1 MKRQPPPVP
10 PQPPVLKPVKVSPG
24 VMALVGKVVDRRYG
38 IRSVIGEGGM
48 GAVYEAEH
56 LVLGRLVAL
65 KVLHPTNAA
74 KPEAVSRF
82 QHEARVV
89 SSIGHPNICEL
100 YDVGK
105 LEDGTPFLV
114 MERLVGDTLADR
126 INKEGA
132 LPPDVVFD
140 TLLQILSGLAAAHR
154 KGIIHRDIKP
164 ENIFLARTPGSTEPI
179 AKLLDFGI
187 SKMSALDADLH
198 LTRTGMV
205 MGTPYYMAPEQA
217 RGDRIDHRVDL
228 YAIGVIL
235 YECLTGRRPFV
246 APNYNAL
253 LVQILS
259 GKPKPL
265 RSIRPALSEAFEP
278 IVLKAMQKQPDQRF
292 QTATEFHDV
301 LLRLRTEVDQ
311 ESLKMEA
318 ARKLASQPPPRPRSL
333 PPSAEIPVHFSLNTG
348 SSEIPQAPTPPVSR
362 VPHPALLAIPR
373 ENDTDEHVPFV
384 TFSPSAPAPGT
395 YIDVGSPPFDAEPT
409 QVETAPPLLPYV
421 PQGEAD
427 YTIPSKPLDV
437 AEAEAIVQA
446 AQNKARAVPLKQN
459 PLQPPPGHLAPRPR
473 VDSRPLIPRE
483 EPASTPHPRYRI
495 EATRPSPLSP
505 KAPATE
511 PVAPPD
517 MSLEAPILP
526 APGALRQ
533 PPLPRD
539 LLPSAAQRRPVPPPP
554 SRPTPPHPTPSP
566 AIPEPTPSPSRV
578 AAPPQPFPSAPAR
591 RQPPAPPP
599 PLPEQGDLDADDNDP
614 TMLYRP
620 GRVKLPPELEKL
632 REAAAKRPPPAPPKT
647 GR

>member
-1 MKRQPPPVP
+1 
-10 PQPPVLKPVKVSPG
+10 VLKPLKVSPG

-132 LPPDVVFD
+132 LPPEVVFD
-140 TLLQILSGLAAAHR
+140 TLLQILSGLSAAHR

-228 YAIGVIL
+228 YAIGVIF

-278 IVLKAMQKQPDQRF
+278 IAVKAMQKQPEQRF
-292 QTATEFHDV
+292 QTAAEFHDA
-301 LLRLRTEVDQ
+301 LLRLRVEIDQ

-318 ARKLASQPPPRPRSL
+318 ARKLVASQPPPRPLSM
-333 PPSAEIPVHFSLNTG
+333 PPSAEIPVHFSPSTG
-348 SSEIPQAPTPPVSR
+348 SGELPQALPPPSSR
-362 VPHPALLAIPR
+362 APQPALPAISR
-373 ENDTDEHVPFV
+373 DSDTDERVPFV
-384 TFSPSAPAPGT
+384 SVSPSALAPDT
-395 YIDVGSPPFDAEPT
+395 YLDEGPPSFDAEPT
-409 QVETAPPLLPYV
+409 QIETAPALLRRV
-421 PQGEAD
+421 TEGEAD
-427 YTIPSKPLDV
+427 FTTPSKPLDI
-437 AEAEAIVQA
+437 AEAEAIIQA
-446 AQNKARAVPLKQN
+446 AQNKARAMPLKQN
-459 PLQPPPGHLAPRPR
+459 PLKPAPGHLTLRPRADSRPIIPREDPVPAPRQRPKAAAPQPQPPPRAAH
-473 VDSRPLIPRE
+473 S
-483 EPASTPHPRYRI
+483 PAHTPQ
-495 EATRPSPLSP
+495 
-505 KAPATE
+505 APATE

-517 MSLEAPILP
+517 TFPGAPILP
-526 APGALRQ
+526 APGSLRQ
-533 PPLPRD
+533 PPLPGD
-539 LLPSAAQRRPVPPPP
+539 LVSGAVRRRPVPPLPFPAPAPP
-554 SRPTPPHPTPSP
+554 APTPSP
-566 AIPEPTPSPSRV
+566 PRV

-591 RQPPAPPP
+591 RPLPVPPPPAP
-599 PLPEQGDLDADDNDP
+599 EEGDGDDNDP

-632 REAAAKRPPPAPPKT
+632 REAAAAKRATQGTPTPPKAK
-647 GR
+647 R

>member
-1 MKRQPPPVP
+1 
-10 PQPPVLKPVKVSPG
+10 
-24 VMALVGKVVDRRYG
+24 MALVGKVVDRRYG

-132 LPPDVVFD
+132 LPPEVVFD
-140 TLLQILSGLAAAHR
+140 TLLQILSGLSAAHR

-228 YAIGVIL
+228 YAIGVIF

-278 IVLKAMQKQPDQRF
+278 IVTRAMQKQPEQRF
-292 QTATEFHDV
+292 QTAAEFHDA
-301 LLRLRTEVDQ
+301 LLRLRVEIDQ

-318 ARKLASQPPPRPRSL
+318 ARKLVASQPPPRPLSM
-333 PPSAEIPVHFSLNTG
+333 PPSAEIPVHFSPSTG
-348 SSEIPQAPTPPVSR
+348 SGELPQAPPPPSSR
-362 VPHPALLAIPR
+362 APQRALPSISR
-373 ENDTDEHVPFV
+373 ENDTDERVPFV
-384 TFSPSAPAPGT
+384 SVSPSALAPDTYVDEGT
-395 YIDVGSPPFDAEPT
+395 PPFDAEPT
-409 QVETAPPLLPYV
+409 QIETAPALLRRITE
-421 PQGEAD
+421 GEAD
-427 YTIPSKPLDV
+427 FTTPSKPLDI
-437 AEAEAIVQA
+437 AEAEAIIQA
-446 AQNKARAVPLKQN
+446 AQSKARATPLKQN
-459 PLQPPPGHLAPRPR
+459 PLKPALGHLAPRPR
-473 VDSRPLIPRE
+473 ADSRPLIPRE
-483 EPASTPHPRYRI
+483 DPEPAPRQRTKAAAPLPQPPRAARSPAQTPQ
-495 EATRPSPLSP
+495 
-505 KAPATE
+505 APATE

-517 MSLEAPILP
+517 TFPGAPILP
-526 APGALRQ
+526 APGSLRQ
-533 PPLPRD
+533 PPLPGD
-539 LLPSAAQRRPVPPPP
+539 LTPGAARRRPVPPPP
-554 SRPTPPHPTPSP
+554 FPAPAPPAPTPSP
-566 AIPEPTPSPSRV
+566 PRV

-591 RQPPAPPP
+591 RPLPVPPPPAP
-599 PLPEQGDLDADDNDP
+599 EDGDENDNDP

-632 REAAAKRPPPAPPKT
+632 REAAAAKRAAQGTPTPPKT
-647 GR
+647 KR